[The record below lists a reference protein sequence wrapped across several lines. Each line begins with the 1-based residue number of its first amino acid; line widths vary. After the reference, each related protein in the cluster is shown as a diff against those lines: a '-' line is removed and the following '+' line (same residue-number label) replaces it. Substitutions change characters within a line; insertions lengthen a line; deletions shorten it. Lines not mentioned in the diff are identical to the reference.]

1 MKLIAHRG
9 LTNKYIKENTLEA
22 FSNAIENGFIGF
34 ECDVRLTKDNV
45 PVICHDPFID
55 RTSNKRG
62 LIRNYTYKELKKIN
76 FGSKK
81 VPSKIP
87 TLKQVLRLD
96 CVKVIELKT
105 YIPLNDYISLID
117 NNTYFISFN
126 PFIIK
131 KTKKKHPNLKIGLLS
146 TTKTIKN
153 YKYNLICILDE
164 LAKENIINSFLEKDI
179 DVFIYGILGKINI
192 QNKKVFY
199 IVDM

>member
-96 CVKVIELKT
+96 CVKVIELIT

-131 KTKKKHPNLKIGLLS
+131 KTKQKHPNLKIGLLS

-164 LAKENIINSFLEKDI
+164 LAKENIINSFLENNI

>member
-87 TLKQVLRLD
+87 TLKQVLKLD

-131 KTKKKHPNLKIGLLS
+131 KTKQKHPNLKIGLLS

-164 LAKENIINSFLEKDI
+164 LAKENIINSFLENNI

>member
-22 FSNAIENGFIGF
+22 FNNAIENGFIGF

-55 RTSNKRG
+55 RTSNRRG

-96 CVKVIELKT
+96 CVKVIELLLESKV
-105 YIPLNDYISLID
+105 YSLAATD
-117 NNTYFISFN
+117 
-126 PFIIK
+126 
-131 KTKKKHPNLKIGLLS
+131 
-146 TTKTIKN
+146 
-153 YKYNLICILDE
+153 
-164 LAKENIINSFLEKDI
+164 
-179 DVFIYGILGKINI
+179 
-192 QNKKVFY
+192 
-199 IVDM
+199 